1 MFNASQ
7 IPTLFTVQDVLRGAY
22 PARIQEFTEAGQRA
36 DIPPADEDQ
45 ERIAVVLVDYQY
57 DFVAPDGSLYVPG
70 SQEDI
75 ARFLVWFYTNAQR
88 ISSVY
93 TSLDTHLPLQ
103 IFFSSWWRSP
113 ETGQPPLP
121 FTEITVEDITN
132 NVWTPLFEQE
142 WSIHYVH
149 MLKQK
154 AKKNLMIWPYHT
166 MQGTLGH
173 MLSAPISEALAWY
186 SAARNTQAMYI
197 VKGLTTRSE
206 FYGIF
211 GAEIAD
217 PKDATSNLNITLL
230 DAVMKHDRV
239 YIAGEAKSHC
249 VLESER
255 QLIDHFKNQPEF
267 MKRLHI
273 LTDCTSSV
281 KHPLI
286 DFEALTESEL
296 KGMEQLGVQ
305 MVLST
310 DPRS

>member
-1 MFNASQ
+1 MFNSAH

-36 DIPPADEDQ
+36 GFLAADEDQ
-45 ERIAVVLVDYQY
+45 EKIAVVLVDYQY
-57 DFVAPDGSLYVPG
+57 DFVAPDGALYVPG

-75 ARFLVWFYTNAQR
+75 ARFLVWFYTNAHR

-93 TSLDTHLPLQ
+93 ASLDTHLPLQ
-103 IFFSSWWRSP
+103 IFFSSWWQSP
-113 ETGQPPLP
+113 KTGKPPLP

-132 NVWTPLFEQE
+132 NVWVPLFEQE
-142 WSIHYVH
+142 WSTNYVH
-149 MLKQK
+149 MLKQE

-166 MQGTLGH
+166 MEGTLGH
-173 MLSAPISEALAWY
+173 MLSAPISEVLAWY
-186 SAARNTQAMYI
+186 SAARNTQPTYI
-197 VKGLTTRSE
+197 VKGRTTRSE

-211 GAEIAD
+211 GAEIPD

-230 DAVMKHDRV
+230 DAVMTHDRV
-239 YIAGEAKSHC
+239 YVAGEAKSHC
-249 VLESER
+249 VLESEH
-255 QLIDHFKNQPEF
+255 QIIDHFKKQPELIR
-267 MKRLHI
+267 RLHF

-286 DFEALTESEL
+286 DFEALTEIEL
-296 KGMEQLGVQ
+296 AGMEQLGVQ

-310 DPRS
+310 DPID